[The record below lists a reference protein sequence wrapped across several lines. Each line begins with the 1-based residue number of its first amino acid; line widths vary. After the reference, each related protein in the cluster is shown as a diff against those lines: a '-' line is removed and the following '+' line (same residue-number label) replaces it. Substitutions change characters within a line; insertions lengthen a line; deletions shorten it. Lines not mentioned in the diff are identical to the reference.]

1 MGEFLYFGIYVFQQL
16 GIMLGVGAQTVLL
29 CTHLLNI
36 HRAEPDAPHAS
47 YAAAARKS
55 LSVGF
60 FLIIVSGL
68 AAVAVHI
75 LGGNTAVLFAPAF
88 LFKWLLIVLALGI
101 FLLQNRLSHWS
112 DVVAWLAGG
121 TWYALFLVHTL
132 APITSWFNLV
142 ALYGAW
148 LAAFGIIWVLF
159 VLIMRK
165 TAHGAAPAKVAV
177 PVAIKTAP
185 PPPPMPPKSV
195 PPPPPAPK
203 PIAPVI
209 LKGPS
214 FFERFLIW
222 LKNVTTP
229 KRPTPKPVLAPP
241 PPPAPKPIV
250 PPPPLVP
257 KPTPIAPPLALAPML
272 KIAPV
277 VVAPAPKPV
286 AVPPVPPVP
295 PPPVPPQKHTTLHD
309 IIDHLLVPALRI
321 MPQTPADVGKQNR
334 PPVVKPD
341 VESGLDQGV
350 GIKID

>member
-1 MGEFLYFGIYVFQQL
+1 MGEFLYFGIYVAQQL

-36 HRAEPDAPHAS
+36 HRNEPDAPHAS
-47 YAAAARKS
+47 YATAARKS

-60 FLIIVSGL
+60 FLIIVSGA
-68 AAVAVHI
+68 AAVAVH
-75 LGGNTAVLFAPAF
+75 LFGGNTAVLFAPAF
-88 LFKWLLIVLALGI
+88 LFKWVLIALVFGM
-101 FLLQNRLSHWS
+101 FLLQNRLAHWS
-112 DVVAWLAGG
+112 DVAAWFAGG

-177 PVAIKTAP
+177 PVAVKTAP
-185 PPPPMPPKSV
+185 PPPPVPPKSV

-203 PIAPVI
+203 PIVP
-209 LKGPS
+209 PS
-214 FFERFLIW
+214 PPM
-222 LKNVTTP
+222 P
-229 KRPTPKPVLAPP
+229 KPTPPP
-241 PPPAPKPIV
+241 L
-250 PPPPLVP
+250 PLVP
-257 KPTPIAPPLALAPML
+257 KPTPIAPPLSL
-272 KIAPV
+272 APV

-286 AVPPVPPVP
+286 VPPVP
-295 PPPVPPQKHTTLHD
+295 PPPVPPPKHTILHD

-334 PPVVKPD
+334 PPVVKLGD
-341 VESGLDQGV
+341 E
-350 GIKID
+350 

>member
-88 LFKWLLIVLALGI
+88 LFKWALIVLVLGV
-101 FLLQNRLSHWS
+101 FWLQSRLSHWS
-112 DVVAWLAGG
+112 DVVAWFAGG

-132 APITSWFNLV
+132 APITGWFNLA

-148 LAAFGIIWVLF
+148 LAAFGIVWVLF

-165 TAHGAAPAKVAV
+165 TTRGTTPAKVAV
-177 PVAIKTAP
+177 PVAIKITLPLP
-185 PPPPMPPKSV
+185 PPAPKPIV
-195 PPPPPAPK
+195 PPPPAPK

-214 FFERFLIW
+214 FFERLLSWF
-222 LKNVTTP
+222 KNVTTP
-229 KRPTPKPVLAPP
+229 KRPTPKPVLAPTP
-241 PPPAPKPIV
+241 PLAPKPIV

-257 KPTPIAPPLALAPML
+257 KPTPIPPPLALAPML

-277 VVAPAPKPV
+277 VVAPASKPV
-286 AVPPVPPVP
+286 AVPPVP

>member
-36 HRAEPDAPHAS
+36 HRNEPDAPHAS

-55 LSVGF
+55 LSAGF
-60 FLIIVSGL
+60 FLVVISGL
-68 AAVAVHI
+68 AAVAVHM

-132 APITSWFNLV
+132 APVTSWFNLA

-148 LAAFGIIWVLF
+148 LAAFGITWTLF
-159 VLIMRK
+159 VFIMRK

-185 PPPPMPPKSV
+185 PPPP
-195 PPPPPAPK
+195 
-203 PIAPVI
+203 
-209 LKGPS
+209 
-214 FFERFLIW
+214 
-222 LKNVTTP
+222 
-229 KRPTPKPVLAPP
+229 
-241 PPPAPKPIV
+241 PAPKPIV

-257 KPTPIAPPLALAPML
+257 KPTPIALPLALAPML

-286 AVPPVPPVP
+286 AVPPVP

-321 MPQTPADVGKQNR
+321 MPQTP
-334 PPVVKPD
+334 PHT
-341 VESGLDQGV
+341 
-350 GIKID
+350 